1 MDNLTELYCHIDDFC
16 KLHQH
21 YITQHAIANKSKS
34 SKKKRNRPCR
44 ISLAEIITLLVLF
57 HQIRYRE
64 FKAFYYDY
72 VCRWLKKEFPQLPS
86 YSRLLEL
93 IPRVISPMQ
102 DYLKVLMAN
111 NCTGISFIDST
122 KLAVCDNRRIER
134 HQVFTPYASR
144 GKTSMGWFYGF
155 KLHAIIND
163 KGELVNVCLTS
174 GNIDD
179 RKPVEYLCNV
189 VHGKLYGDKGYIS
202 QPLANKLAKDKDII
216 FITRH
221 KKNMKSKI
229 SEVIDKRLLKRRA
242 LVETVFDELKNLCQ
256 IEHTRHRTINGFLS
270 NLLGGLIAYCWQPNK
285 PSLKNVL
292 LECHPLQ
299 VA

>member
-16 KLHQH
+16 KLHQ
-21 YITQHAIANKSKS
+21 QHLTAYAIPHKSKS

-64 FKAFYYDY
+64 FKAFYFDY
-72 VCRWLKKEFPQLPS
+72 VCRWLKKEFPHLPS
-86 YSRLLEL
+86 YQRLLEL
-93 IPRVISPMQ
+93 IPRVISPMH

-111 NCTGISFIDST
+111 NCTGISFIDSS

-163 KGELVNVCLTS
+163 KAELVNVCLTS
-174 GNIDD
+174 GNVDD

-189 VHGKLYGDKGYIS
+189 VHGKLYGDKGYVS
-202 QPLANKLAKDKDII
+202 QPLADKLANDKDIT
-216 FITRH
+216 FITRT
-221 KKNMKSKI
+221 KKNMKPK
-229 SEVIDKRLLKRRA
+229 ELEAIDKRLLKRRA
-242 LVETVFDELKNLCQ
+242 LIETVFDELKNICQ
-256 IEHTRHRTINGFLS
+256 IEHTRHRSVTGFLS

-292 LECHPLQ
+292 VEYKLPDI
-299 VA
+299 A